1 MTDTIMDK
9 KEYVEPAMNI
19 FELDGNPALLV
30 SSDKSWLDD
39 KPDTV
44 CDNGHNPHCPVFDE

>member
-1 MTDTIMDK
+1 MDK
-9 KEYVEPAMNI
+9 KEYVEPAMTI